1 MSRQSREIDMTSR
14 IKSPKVHLRDLAE
27 IIVGGLVLAFPVAVT
42 EEVWNLSVE
51 LPLGRVILISFG
63 SLIFIACFVQ
73 TSYKHTLTASSQKE
87 LAIRVLTVYGV
98 TILVAATVLAAVDR
112 LHLFTDTLVAIKRTI
127 IVAFPAS
134 FAATVVDSFGD

>member
-1 MSRQSREIDMTSR
+1 MTSR
-14 IKSPKVHLRDLAE
+14 IRSPKVHLRDLAE

-51 LPLGRVILISFG
+51 LSFGRAILISCA
-63 SLIFIACFVQ
+63 SLLIIAGFVQ
-73 TSYKHTLTASSQKE
+73 TSYKHSLTASSQKE
-87 LAIRVLTVYGV
+87 LAIRVITVYGV
-98 TILVAATVLAAVDR
+98 TIVVAATVLFAVNR
-112 LHLFTDTLVAIKRTI
+112 LSLLTDTVVAIKRTI

>member
-1 MSRQSREIDMTSR
+1 MTSR
-14 IKSPKVHLRDLAE
+14 IRSPKVHLRDLAE

-51 LPLGRVILISFG
+51 LSFGRAILISCA
-63 SLIFIACFVQ
+63 SLLIIAGFVQ
-73 TSYKHTLTASSQKE
+73 TSYKHSLTASSQKE
-87 LAIRVLTVYGV
+87 LLTRVLTVYGV
-98 TILVAATVLAAVDR
+98 TMLIASSVLFAVDR
-112 LHLFTDTLVAIKRTI
+112 LPLFTDTLVAVKRTI

>member
-1 MSRQSREIDMTSR
+1 MTSR
-14 IKSPKVHLRDLAE
+14 IRSPKVHIRDLAE

-51 LPLGRVILISFG
+51 LPLGRAILISCG
-63 SLIFIACFVQ
+63 SLLIIAGFVQ
-73 TSYKHTLTASSQKE
+73 TSYKHSLTASSQKE
-87 LAIRVLTVYGV
+87 LLTRVLTVYGV
-98 TILVAATVLAAVDR
+98 TMLIAATVLFAVDR
-112 LHLFTDTLVAIKRTI
+112 LPVFTDALVAVKRTI

>member
-1 MSRQSREIDMTSR
+1 MTSR
-14 IKSPKVHLRDLAE
+14 IRSPKVHLRDLAE

-51 LPLGRVILISFG
+51 LSFGRAILISCG
-63 SLIFIACFVQ
+63 SLLIIAGFVQ
-73 TSYKHTLTASSQKE
+73 TSYKHSLTASSQRE
-87 LAIRVLTVYGV
+87 LLTRVLTVYGV
-98 TILVAATVLAAVDR
+98 TMLIAATVLFAVDR
-112 LHLFTDTLVAIKRTI
+112 LPVFTDALVAVKRTI

>member
-1 MSRQSREIDMTSR
+1 MTSR
-14 IKSPKVHLRDLAE
+14 IRSPKVHLRDLAE

-51 LPLGRVILISFG
+51 LPLGRVILISIG
-63 SLIFIACFVQ
+63 SLIFISGFVQ
-73 TSYKHTLTASSQKE
+73 TSYKHSLTASSQKE
-87 LAIRVLTVYGV
+87 LATRVLTVYSV
-98 TILVAATVLAAVDR
+98 TIMVAATVLFAVNR
-112 LHLFTDTLVAIKRTI
+112 LPLLTDTIVAIKRTI